1 MEKLKRLLLSFLTLL
16 VAAGTLPAQKK
27 AKTDKPQKKIQVGLV
42 LCGGGAKGAAH
53 IGAIKKLEEVGIRP
67 DIITGTSM
75 GALIGGLYAMG
86 YSSAQMDSI
95 ISNADWDYL
104 LSDNVKREDLNFS
117 VKQDEDKFF
126 VNIPFSSLAIENLAS
141 KQKKESD
148 KGFHLPGGF
157 VRGNNVLNLLNGLA
171 LGYQD
176 SIDFKSLPI
185 PFACLATDLATGD
198 EVVLDHGYLPLSMR
212 ASMAIPGF
220 FAPVEIDGKVLVDG
234 GVVNNFPVDVAKQ
247 MGADIVIG
255 VDVQSDL
262 AKAEDLK
269 SIDAVLMQLIGL
281 MGNDLFMENQKKTDI
296 YIRPDVSKYGTL
308 SFSKEAV
315 DSLMING
322 YKAADERDEMLR
334 ALAKLIGENR
344 GDSGVEKAVD
354 IDKTMLKL
362 GKITCDGVDDWD
374 RNWLLKLA
382 GLQENTEVS
391 GVQIN
396 NALSLFTGTQAFSQV
411 TYTLTKEPYVKD
423 SSGLPVYNLRFKFL
437 KGASNMV
444 SIGARYDT
452 EEAAAMLMRLSVNQS
467 ALHGSK
473 GDLTARL
480 SFNPYVKVGYEYVFR
495 TFPRLEV
502 EYTLAKKDV
511 NIYSDK
517 TSKNNIAF
525 VYNGLEAAFA
535 NIKYFRAFDVRLGTR
550 LENFKFTKFI
560 TSRETDERIKAKSY
574 FSFFGRAVMDTRDSK
589 YFSESGSF
597 LQFDA
602 SAYLLG
608 FHHGFKPFTSF
619 RLDFSTIFNLGNG
632 YAVQPH
638 VYGRINIR
646 NRLEVPFY
654 NFLGG
659 SEPGRYL
666 EQQIPFIGIN
676 YANAFDNSV
685 SVFRADLRK
694 KIGKKHYFY
703 LIGNY
708 LRTDKSAD
716 KMLSFDRKGYWGVGA
731 QYSMQ
736 TKLGPLTFNIHWS
749 DVNKK
754 KVGAYL
760 SFGYF
765 F

>member
-1 MEKLKRLLLSFLTLL
+1 MENLKKLLLSFLILL
-16 VAAGTLPAQKK
+16 IAAGTVPAQKK

-67 DIITGTSM
+67 DLIVGTSM

-86 YSSAQMDSI
+86 YSSSQMDTI
-95 ISNADWDYL
+95 IANADWEYL
-104 LSDNVKREDLNFS
+104 LSDNVKREDLNFA

-126 VNIPFSSLAIENLAS
+126 ISIPFSSLAIENLAS
-141 KQKKESD
+141 KKPEKE

-157 VRGNNVLNLLNGLA
+157 VSGNNVLNLLNGLA
-171 LGYQD
+171 VGYQD

-185 PFACLATDLATGD
+185 PYACIATDLATGE
-198 EVVLDHGYLPLSMR
+198 EVVLDHGYLPLCMR

-220 FAPVEIDGKVLVDG
+220 FSPVTIDGKVLVDG
-234 GVVNNFPVDVAKQ
+234 GVVNNFPVDVAKK

-262 AKAEDLK
+262 ASAENLK

-308 SFSKEAV
+308 SFNKEAV
-315 DSLMING
+315 DSLMANG

-344 GDSGVEKAVD
+344 GESEVTKAVE
-354 IDKTMLKL
+354 ISKTNLHI
-362 GKITCDGVDDWD
+362 GTITCEGVDDWD
-374 RNWLLKLA
+374 RAWLLKLA
-382 GLQENTEVS
+382 GLQENSEVS

-396 NALSLFTGTQAFSQV
+396 NALSLFTGTQAFSQI
-411 TYTLTKEPYVKD
+411 TYTLIKDPYVID
-423 SSGLPVYNLRFKFL
+423 SSGDPVYNLRFKFL
-437 KGASNMV
+437 KGASQVV
-444 SIGARYDT
+444 SIGARYDS
-452 EEAAAMLMRLSVNQS
+452 EEAAAMLVRLSMNQS

-473 GDLTARL
+473 GDITARL
-480 SFNPYVKVGYEYVFR
+480 SFNPYAKIGYDYVFR

-502 EYTLAKKDV
+502 DYTIAKKDV

-525 VYNGLEAAFA
+525 IYNGLEAAFA
-535 NIKYFRAFDVRLGTR
+535 NIKYFRAFDMRLGTR

-560 TSRETDERIKAKSY
+560 TTRETDEHLKAKTYISA
-574 FSFFGRAVMDTRDSK
+574 FGRAVMDTRDSK
-589 YFSESGSF
+589 YFPESGSF
-597 LQFDA
+597 MQFDF
-602 SAYLLG
+602 SAYLIG
-608 FHHGFKPFTSF
+608 FHHHFKPFTSF
-619 RLDFSTIFNLGNG
+619 RIDFSTIFDLGNG

-638 VYGRINIR
+638 IYGRINIR

-659 SEPGRYL
+659 SEPSRYL
-666 EQQIPFIGIN
+666 EHQIPFIGIN

-685 SVFRADLRK
+685 SVFRADVRRK
-694 KIGKKHYFY
+694 VGKKHYFY

-736 TKLGPLTFNIHWS
+736 TKLGPLTFNLHWS
-749 DVNKK
+749 DINKK

>member
-1 MEKLKRLLLSFLTLL
+1 MDKLKKLLLSFLVILM
-16 VAAGTLPAQKK
+16 VAGSVPAQKN
-27 AKTDKPQKKIQVGLV
+27 AKDAKPQKRIKVGLV

-53 IGAIKKLEEVGIRP
+53 IGAIKKLEEVGIQP
-67 DIITGTSM
+67 DVIVGTSM

-86 YSSAQMDSI
+86 YTSSQMDTI

-104 LSDNVKREDLNFS
+104 LSDNIKREDMNFS
-117 VKQDEDKFF
+117 VKQEDDKYFIS
-126 VNIPFSSLAIENLAS
+126 IPFSSLAIENLTS
-141 KQKKESD
+141 KKKEEK
-148 KGFHLPGGF
+148 KGFSLPGGF
-157 VRGNNVLNLLNGLA
+157 VKGNNVLNLLNGLA
-171 LGYQD
+171 VGYQD
-176 SIDFKSLPI
+176 SIDFRTLPI
-185 PFACLATDLATGD
+185 PFACIATDLATGD

-220 FAPVEIDGKVLVDG
+220 FAPVTIDGKVLVDG

-247 MGADIVIG
+247 MGANIVIG

-262 AKAEDLK
+262 ASAEDLK

-281 MGNDLFMENQKKTDI
+281 MGNDRFMENQKNTDI

-308 SFSKEAV
+308 SFTKEAV
-315 DSLMING
+315 DSLMYNG

-344 GDSGVEKAVD
+344 DEKLVNRAVE
-354 IDKTMLKL
+354 IDKTRLKI
-362 GKITCDGVDDWD
+362 GTITLDGVDDWD
-374 RNWLLKLA
+374 RKWLLKLA
-382 GLQENTEVS
+382 GLQEHTVVS

-396 NALSLFTGTQAFSQV
+396 NALSLFTGTQAFSQI
-411 TYTLTKEPYVKD
+411 TYTLTKNQDTEAG
-423 SSGLPVYNLRFKFL
+423 SGVPEYNLRFKFL
-437 KGASNMV
+437 KGASNIV

-452 EEAAAMLMRLSVNQS
+452 EEAAAMLVRLGINQS

-480 SFNPYVKVGYEYVFR
+480 SLNPYLKLGYDYVFR

-502 EYTLAKKDV
+502 EYTIAKKDV

-517 TSKNNIAF
+517 TARNNIAF
-525 VYNGLEAAFA
+525 VYQGLEAAFA
-535 NIKYFRAFDVRLGTR
+535 NIKYFRNFNTRIGTR
-550 LENFKFTKFI
+550 MENFKFSKFM
-560 TSRETDERIKAKSY
+560 TERDVEERIRAKTY
-574 FSFFGRAVMDTRDSK
+574 FSIFGRAIMDTRDSR
-589 YFSESGSF
+589 YFPESGHY
-597 LQFDA
+597 LQIDA

-608 FHHGFKPFTSF
+608 IHHDFKPFTSF
-619 RLDFSTIFNLGNG
+619 RLDFSTIIPLRNG
-632 YAVQPH
+632 FAVQPH

-646 NRLEVPFY
+646 NRMEIPFY
-654 NFLGG
+654 NFIGG
-659 SEPGRYL
+659 SEPSRYF
-666 EQQIPFIGIN
+666 EHQIPFIGIN

-685 SVFRADLRK
+685 SVFRVDVRK
-694 KIGKKHYFY
+694 KVGKKHYFY
-703 LIGNY
+703 AIVNY

-716 KMLSFDRKGYWGVGA
+716 KMLSFDRKGYWGIGS

-736 TKLGPLTFNIHWS
+736 TKLGPLSFNLHWS
-749 DVNKK
+749 DINKK
-754 KVGAYL
+754 KIGAYL